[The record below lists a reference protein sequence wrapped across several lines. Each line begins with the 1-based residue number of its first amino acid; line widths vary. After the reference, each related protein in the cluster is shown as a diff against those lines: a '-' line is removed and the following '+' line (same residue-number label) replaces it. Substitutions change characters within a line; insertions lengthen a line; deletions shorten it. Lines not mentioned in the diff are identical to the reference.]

1 MRLTAVNSGAELGAA
16 GGNGAEGALVVRLPV
31 ELMRPKPVEAVPE
44 GPGWHHSVKLDGW
57 RVALAVTPGGVRI
70 HSRSKRDVTRQF
82 PELAEAAEQ
91 LGPGTVIDG
100 EVVVWDEHEARF
112 DFEAVQSR
120 GLAKRPRST
129 PGAILVAFDV
139 LAAPYTDLRSEPL
152 RTRWPRLRSIA
163 EQAGPEIQS
172 VLATE
177 DAAQA
182 REWMRE
188 MRRQGVEGI
197 VSKRWDS
204 PYRPGEPRAAWR
216 KVRSA
221 DTVDAR
227 LAGITGPR
235 RRPWGAVVDLPDGRR
250 AVTTPRLAPLAA
262 SQLGSAVAGLL
273 GEEVADAELDVRWRP
288 LTGTA
293 EPPAVE
299 VRVRTG
305 RVPLVRYVRLRADV

>member
-1 MRLTAVNSGAELGAA
+1 VNSGV
-16 GGNGAEGALVVRLPV
+16 NGANHANGALVVRLPV
-31 ELMRPKPVEAVPE
+31 ELVRPKPVEAVPE

-57 RVALAVTPGGVRI
+57 RVALAVTAEGVRI

-82 PELAEAAEQ
+82 PELAHAARQ
-91 LGPGTVIDG
+91 LGTGTVIDG
-100 EVVVWDEHEARF
+100 EVVVWNAQQGRF
-112 DFEAVQSR
+112 DFEALQSR

-152 RTRWPRLRSIA
+152 RTRWPRLLSIV

-172 VLATE
+172 VLATD
-177 DAAQA
+177 DAGRA
-182 REWMRE
+182 RDWMRE
-188 MRRQGVEGI
+188 LRPQGVEGI

-204 PYRPGEPRAAWR
+204 LYRPGQPRAAWR

-227 LAGITGPR
+227 LVGVTGPE
-235 RRPWGAVVDLPDGRR
+235 RRPWGAVVELPDGRR
-250 AVTTPRLAPLAA
+250 AVTTPRLAPMAA
-262 SQLGSAVAGLL
+262 SQLGRAVEGRLD
-273 GEEVADAELDVRWRP
+273 ETVTDDELDVQWRP
-288 LTGTA
+288 LTTGTPLTA
-293 EPPAVE
+293 E

-305 RVPLVRYVRLRADV
+305 RVPLVRYVRVRADV

>member
-1 MRLTAVNSGAELGAA
+1 MDS
-16 GGNGAEGALVVRLPV
+16 ALVVRLPV
-31 ELMRPKPVEAVPE
+31 ELVRPKSAEEVPG

-57 RVALAVTPGGVRI
+57 RVALSVTPEGPRI
-70 HSRSKRDVTRQF
+70 HSRSKRDVSAQF
-82 PELAEAAEQ
+82 PELTRAAEQ
-91 LGPGTVIDG
+91 LAAGTVIDG
-100 EVVVWDEHEARF
+100 EVVVWDEQSGSF

-120 GLAKRPRST
+120 GLAKRPRT
-129 PGAILVAFDV
+129 APGAVLVAFDV
-139 LAAPYTDLRSEPL
+139 LAAPWTDLRPEPL
-152 RTRWPRLRSIA
+152 RTRWPRLLSIV

-177 DAAQA
+177 DADQA

-188 MRRQGVEGI
+188 LRSQGVEGI

-227 LAGITGPR
+227 LLGVTGPE
-235 RRPWGAVVDLPDGRR
+235 RRPWAAVVQLPDGRR
-250 AVTTPRLAPLAA
+250 AVTTPRLPPVTAA
-262 SQLGSAVAGLL
+262 QLGRAVAGCL
-273 GEEVADAELDVRWRP
+273 GEPVTDVELDVRWQP
-288 LTGTA
+288 LTGEA
-293 EPPAVE
+293 EPVTAE

-305 RVPLVRYVRLRADV
+305 RVPLVRYVRLRVDA